1 MAKQPDSNRSDQDT
15 SNCDTNESLEAL
27 ARLLA
32 RQLAREHFAG
42 SIQQNQRIDQS
53 DSAEIRSEENE

>member
-1 MAKQPDSNRSDQDT
+1 MAKQPESNRSYKDKSFRDT
-15 SNCDTNESLEAL
+15 HESLEAL

-32 RQLAREHFAG
+32 RQLAREHFAE
-42 SIQQNQRIDQS
+42 STQQSQKNDRS